1 MSNYILGQAFPTP
14 IEHNALLVVVQEQT
28 ALRVLGYVVLEN
40 ATTFTGTETTYTIQG
55 VDYPVTSY
63 QQTLKDGDML
73 PNKPYMCIYY
83 THEESRHSPW
93 LSLPGFTKNSDA
105 QGYQRWSMPSRA
117 PILIQS
123 LGNTV
128 RLLQDGPSALPTAQT
143 PTTPTPPPAGQDGA
157 IRWQASTPLFS
168 MTQCSFT
175 DFNWITT
182 FQASLTADAL
192 GRIQPQRLVVKKNP
206 DNASLRASVVQSGAV
221 IAGGGVQYDT
231 VRIIMTSDNVQA
243 GDYEFEFEIFVTTE
257 TGKLL
262 SSNVKLTLSIT

>member
-28 ALRVLGYVVLEN
+28 ALRVLGYVVLE
-40 ATTFTGTETTYTIQG
+40 APVTFTGTETTHSYLG
-55 VDYPVTSY
+55 ADYPVTSY
-63 QQTLKDGDML
+63 QQTQKEGDMP
-73 PNKPYMCIYY
+73 PNKPYMCIFY
-83 THEESRHSPW
+83 THEESRYLPW

-117 PILIQS
+117 PILVQS
-123 LGNTV
+123 LGNTI
-128 RLLQDGPSALPTAQT
+128 RLLQDGPDVLPTQSPA
-143 PTTPTPPPAGQDGA
+143 TPTPPPAGQDGA
-157 IRWQASTPLFS
+157 IQWQASTPLFS

-231 VRIIMTSDNVQA
+231 VRIIMTSDNVEE
-243 GDYEFEFEIFVTTE
+243 GDYTFEFEIFVTTD

-262 SSNVKLTLSIT
+262 SSTVELTLSIT